1 MAIGDTPGFPGNI
14 GGVLGGTLAALG
26 GAPGAAFSAGSIL
39 SIASNLIAGPGGT
52 LFRTLPLSNQKQAL
66 YQLRLLDSSLNPVIV
81 WTFPLTP
88 SSLTK
93 EFISLSQFYDVYG
106 GTGSNGVKRVLDN
119 YGNTL
124 PVFSIEGTTGWQY
137 HSSDGY
143 AYTGMD
149 SIKAILDAF
158 SQLAILNQLQLQ
170 NNNPNLYLMEFDDH
184 FTGEFWQVVPV
195 GRQAISQ
202 DQQRPLIF
210 RYSFRFV
217 AIKDVSLALTS
228 PAGDLLSS
236 LLGIGS
242 SAAAGTLSNSL
253 GTMLTGMA
261 AQTIGG
267 LTSLSATGPSLLG
280 SLFG

>member
-1 MAIGDTPGFPGNI
+1 MALNNSIGFPGNI

-26 GAPGAAFSAGSIL
+26 GAPGNAFSAGSIL
-39 SIASNLIAGPGGT
+39 SIASNLIQGPGGV
-52 LFRTLPLSNQKQAL
+52 LFRTLPISNQKQAL
-66 YQLRLLDSSLNPVIV
+66 YQLKLLDSNLSPVIV
-81 WTFPLTP
+81 YTFPLTP

-106 GTGSNGVKRVLDN
+106 GTGSNGVQRVFDN

-124 PVFSIEGTTGWQY
+124 PVFTIEGTTGWQY
-137 HSSDGY
+137 HSADGY

-149 SIKAILDAF
+149 SIKAIQDAF
-158 SQLAILNQLQLQ
+158 KQLAILNQLQLQ
-170 NNNPNLYLMEFDDH
+170 NNNPNLYVMEFDDH
-184 FTGEFWQVVPV
+184 FTGEFWQVVLV

-202 DQQRPLIF
+202 DQQRPLVF

-217 AIKDVSLALTS
+217 AIKDVSLALSSPTS
-228 PAGDLLSS
+228 DLISELLSV
-236 LLGIGS
+236 GS
-242 SAAAGTLSNSL
+242 SAAAGTLSSSL

-267 LTSLSATGPSLLG
+267 LSSLASTGSSLLG